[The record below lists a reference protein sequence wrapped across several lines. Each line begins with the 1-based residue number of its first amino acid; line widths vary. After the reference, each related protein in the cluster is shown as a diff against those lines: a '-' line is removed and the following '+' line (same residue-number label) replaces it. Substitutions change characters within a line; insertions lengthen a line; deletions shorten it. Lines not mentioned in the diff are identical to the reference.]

1 MSKALDGVRILDF
14 THVQSGPTCTQLLAW
29 LGADVIKVERAGEGD
44 VTRGQLRDIPGV
56 DSLYFT
62 MLNANKR
69 SITVD
74 AKNPKGKAILEA
86 LVKKC
91 DVLVENFAPGALNR
105 MGFTWERIN
114 ELNPRMIVASVKG
127 FGPGPY
133 EDCKVYENIAQ
144 CAGGAASTT
153 GFDDGPPLVT
163 GAQIGDSGTG
173 LHLALGIVA
182 ALYQRNTTGRGQ
194 RVLAAMQDGVLN
206 LCRVKLR
213 DQQRLARTHVMEEY
227 PQYPNGTFGDA
238 VPRAG
243 NASGG
248 GQPGWILK
256 CKGWETDPNA
266 YIYFITQAPVWDAIC
281 KVIGREEWL
290 TDPRYATPKA
300 RLPHL
305 KEIFDQIEEWT
316 KTKTKFEAMDILNE
330 HDIPCGPILS
340 MKEIA
345 DEPSLR
351 ATGTVVEVDHPTRG
365 KYLTVGNPIK
375 MSDSPSDVK
384 RSPLLGEH
392 TDEVLAELGYRRGSD
407 RRAAHRKSHLKRK
420 PSGKQDDEQPH
431 RRQACSGY
439 RQSRR
444 PHRAHRTGRQDRVR
458 GVRDPRSEGRRR
470 ELGRRCRDDR
480 GRHGLSGGAQDRLAG
495 DPAQDRS
502 RRRAGRREERR
513 GGPEGLRHH
522 HRQREEVQREGQ
534 HPRRPGA
541 ADARWRSGSD
551 HRRGHRS
558 RVRQAGRLRPW
569 RRPRR
574 SAQGHHVPSRAR
586 DAGRRAVDA
595 RRHRGGADPQ
605 GRPRRGSGQSRRARD
620 DDPERVAAH
629 RRLSGNRG
637 DGPEPGLRHQG
648 RRDRGRRPD
657 RRQLLAGAGAVPPEA
672 RRHRA
677 RHEPHHEA
685 EGGRG
690 HRRLVGGGQ
699 DRQLGDEEPDQR
711 RLQGADLSD
720 QPVRRRDHG
729 TEGLQERQGRS
740 RRHRRRGVRDPGEVR
755 RGGDRRMRRE
765 EDSGRR
771 PHSVGVCRDRQRR
784 GAEGTRRGRRRS
796 TASA

>member
-1 MSKALDGVRILDF
+1 MGKALDGVRILDF

-29 LGADVIKVERAGEGD
+29 LGADVIKVERAGDGD

-105 MGFTWERIN
+105 MGFTWERIS

-133 EDCKVYENIAQ
+133 EECKVYENIAQ
-144 CAGGAASTT
+144 CAGGSASTT

-213 DQQRLARTHVMEEY
+213 DQQRLARTQVMEEY

-238 VPRAG
+238 VPRSG

-266 YIYFITQAPVWDAIC
+266 YIYFITQAPVWEAIC

-290 TDPRYATPKA
+290 TDPRYATPKG

-345 DEPSLR
+345 EEPSLR

-375 MSDSPSDVK
+375 LSDSPSDVK

-392 TDEVLAELGYRRGSD
+392 TDEVLAELGYRAD
-407 RRAAHRKSHLKRK
+407 QIAAL
-420 PSGKQDDEQPH
+420 
-431 RRQACSGY
+431 
-439 RQSRR
+439 
-444 PHRAHRTGRQDRVR
+444 RT
-458 GVRDPRSEGRRR
+458 
-470 ELGRRCRDDR
+470 
-480 GRHGLSGGAQDRLAG
+480 
-495 DPAQDRS
+495 
-502 RRRAGRREERR
+502 
-513 GGPEGLRHH
+513 
-522 HRQREEVQREGQ
+522 
-534 HPRRPGA
+534 
-541 ADARWRSGSD
+541 
-551 HRRGHRS
+551 
-558 RVRQAGRLRPW
+558 
-569 RRPRR
+569 
-574 SAQGHHVPSRAR
+574 
-586 DAGRRAVDA
+586 
-595 RRHRGGADPQ
+595 
-605 GRPRRGSGQSRRARD
+605 
-620 DDPERVAAH
+620 ERVI
-629 RRLSGNRG
+629 
-637 DGPEPGLRHQG
+637 
-648 RRDRGRRPD
+648 
-657 RRQLLAGAGAVPPEA
+657 
-672 RRHRA
+672 
-677 RHEPHHEA
+677 
-685 EGGRG
+685 
-690 HRRLVGGGQ
+690 
-699 DRQLGDEEPDQR
+699 
-711 RLQGADLSD
+711 
-720 QPVRRRDHG
+720 
-729 TEGLQERQGRS
+729 
-740 RRHRRRGVRDPGEVR
+740 
-755 RGGDRRMRRE
+755 
-765 EDSGRR
+765 
-771 PHSVGVCRDRQRR
+771 
-784 GAEGTRRGRRRS
+784 
-796 TASA
+796 